1 MRKLSE
7 TERIRIRIRVL
18 LGLILSLQGAILAS
32 LWNLQVVQ
40 GHTFQEEIS
49 KQSLRR
55 VRHPGHR
62 GLIVDRNGVV
72 LADNRPSVGIALYPE
87 ELRLPGRQSRTLD
100 RIDEILDNLAL
111 KIELPRT
118 LSREEVAAHLYSD
131 RILPLIAWRDLD
143 DTAIARWADR
153 VGPQEGVDLLTQPVR
168 NYPYED
174 LLAQTLGY
182 VGRGGMADADEGRYH
197 YQVEEMEG
205 KAGLELRF
213 DKILRGE
220 AGAELVRIDVTSYK
234 YSVEVSQ
241 PSVPGQDLQLTIDAR
256 IQSLAENILSEET
269 GTIVLMDPRNGEILA
284 MATFPRYNLND
295 MVPFIT
301 HTTWGRLTTDP
312 RRPLVNRPVREH
324 YAPGSTIKPFVC
336 LAGLLSGQVDGDQ
349 EYTCHGSYQPG
360 PNAAVMHCNN
370 RFGHGTLDMREAIAR
385 SCNVYMWM
393 LAEDIGYPPM
403 LATLGGLGLGRQTGV
418 ETDFEVSGILPTNEW
433 KRRVHGDSL
442 RRGDIA
448 NIAIGQGFLTTTPLQ
463 MASITAALANGGTLH
478 APTLVRGFRDSE
490 SETFTRSEP
499 RNPPINL
506 GWDPEAVRV
515 IREGMREAVM
525 GDRGTARSARV
536 PGLDYAAKTGTAQYG
551 PPGNRRYRSWVI
563 GFAPYDNPRLAAVVL
578 VDSGLGAGVDAVP
591 RLHVIM
597 RALFGQGGADG

>member
-1 MRKLSE
+1 MRKPTD
-7 TERIRIRIRVL
+7 TERIRIRIRLL

-40 GHTFQEEIS
+40 GHTFQDEIS
-49 KQSLRR
+49 VQSLRR
-55 VRHPGHR
+55 VRHPGQR

-100 RIDEILDNLAL
+100 RIDDILDELAL
-111 KIELPRT
+111 KIERPRT
-118 LSREEVAAHLYSD
+118 LTRAEVTAHYHSQ
-131 RILPLIAWRDLD
+131 RMLPLIAWRDLD
-143 DTAIARWADR
+143 DAAVARWAER
-153 VGPQEGVDLLTQPVR
+153 VGPREGVDLLTQPVR
-168 NYPYED
+168 TYPYED

-182 VGRGGMADADEGRYH
+182 VGRGGMADPDEGGYH
-197 YQVEEMEG
+197 FQVPEMEG
-205 KAGLELRF
+205 KAGLELKF
-213 DKILRGE
+213 DEILRGE
-220 AGAELVRIDVTSYK
+220 AGAELVRIDVSSYK
-234 YSVEVSQ
+234 YSVELSQ
-241 PSVPGQDLQLTIDAR
+241 PSVPGRDLQLTIDAR
-256 IQSLAENILSEET
+256 IQTLAENVLAEET
-269 GTIVLMDPRNGEILA
+269 GSIVLMDPRNGEILA

-301 HTTWGRLTTDP
+301 HETWGRITNDP

-336 LAGLLSGQVDGDQ
+336 LAGLVSGQVTGDQ
-349 EYTCHGSYQPG
+349 EYTCTGSYQPG

-385 SCNVYMWM
+385 SCNVYMWL
-393 LAEDIGYPPM
+393 LAEDIGYSPI
-403 LATLGGLGLGRQTGV
+403 LATLGSLGLGRQTGV

-433 KRRVHGDSL
+433 KRRQHGDIL

-448 NIAIGQGFLTTTPLQ
+448 NISIGQGFLTTTPLQ
-463 MASITAALANGGTLH
+463 MASITAAIANGGTLH
-478 APTLVRGFRDSE
+478 APTLVRGFRDAE
-490 SETFTRSEP
+490 AETFTRSGP
-499 RNPPINL
+499 RNPPETL
-506 GWDPEAVRV
+506 GWDSRDVDV

-551 PPGNRRYRSWVI
+551 PAGNRRYRSWVI

-578 VDSGLGAGVDAVP
+578 IDSGLGSGVDAVP

-597 RALFGQGGADG
+597 RALFGQGGGNG